1 MKKTWVKF
9 NSQIAQFDKILQM
22 VKYGV
27 VRRSTYNTEKRSRVL
42 KLSVLGFAFFLFVFR
57 VFLIDRLV
65 IVS

>member
-27 VRRSTYNTEKRSRVL
+27 VRRSTYNTEK
-42 KLSVLGFAFFLFVFR
+42 AQ
-57 VFLIDRLV
+57 
-65 IVS
+65 